1 MTENLLDLLLEDATK
16 RAAEVQAQ
24 KKNTEPSAECKA
36 VYEKVFEDIKEQE
49 ESVEKFKKHFG
60 L

>member
-1 MTENLLDLLLEDATK
+1 MTDFLDLLIADATK

-24 KKNTEPSAECKA
+24 KKNTEPTKECKE
-36 VYEKVFEDIKEQE
+36 VYDKVFTDIKEQE
-49 ESVEKFKKHFG
+49 ESVAKFKKHFG